1 MQARDEDSGRPA
13 SPLTAA
19 PRPVRG
25 GLLVLALALAAA
37 AGCVPK
43 ARYAALADDLEQ
55 TRQGLAAERA
65 AAATATDRCARVHA
79 ADEQRAATCEQEAAA
94 LSQEIAR
101 QAEAARVHEREAQEL
116 ATDLDAERRRLAQL
130 VKDRS
135 QTRASIDEMRRALA
149 GAAERERQAARRVA
163 EFKDMLARFK
173 DLIDAGSLQVRVI
186 DGRMVLT
193 LPMDILFASGS
204 ARLSREGRDTLLLV
218 GRGLATLPGRRFQV
232 EGHTDNVPI
241 HTAAYPSNWELASAR
256 ALVVVRTLLEGGLG
270 PEVLSAGSFAEHHPA
285 ATNDDDVS
293 RARNRRIEIVVVP
306 DLTGLPGYDELQRLS
321 AGG

>member
-1 MQARDEDSGRPA
+1 MHKRFDHEGCVAAA
-13 SPLTAA
+13 SRTWRAA
-19 PRPVRG
+19 VPV
-25 GLLVLALALAAA
+25 LLLLA

-43 ARYAALADDLEQ
+43 ARYAALVDDLER
-55 TRQGLAAERA
+55 TRQGLTAEQA
-65 AAATATDRCARVHA
+65 AAADATDRCTRLHA
-79 ADEQRAATCEQEAAA
+79 ADEERLAGCEARGAQLDQE
-94 LSQEIAR
+94 LAR
-101 QAEAARVHEREAQEL
+101 QSDAARAHERETQ
-116 ATDLDAERRRLAQL
+116 DLTADLEAERQRLAQL

-135 QTRASIDEMRRALA
+135 RMRESIDEMRRALA
-149 GAAERERQAARRVA
+149 GSAERERQAARRVA

-173 DLIDAGSLQVRVI
+173 DLIDAGSLQVQVV

-204 ARLSREGRDTLLLV
+204 SRLSKEGRDTLLQV
-218 GRGLATLPGRRFQV
+218 GRGLAALPGRRFQV

-241 HTAAYPSNWELASAR
+241 HTTAYPSNWELAAAR

-270 PEVLSAGSFAEHHPA
+270 PDALSAGSFSEHHPVA
-285 ATNDDDVS
+285 ANVDETG

-306 DLTGLPGYDELQRLS
+306 DLTGMPGYDELQRLS

>member
-1 MQARDEDSGRPA
+1 MQNRFECDGRPTPLSTA
-13 SPLTAA
+13 SRAA
-19 PRPVRG
+19 VLA
-25 GLLVLALALAAA
+25 LLVLAAV
-37 AGCVPK
+37 GCVPK
-43 ARYAALADDLEQ
+43 ARYAALADDLEH
-55 TRQGLAAERA
+55 TRQGLATERA
-65 AAATATDRCARVHA
+65 AAAAATDRCTRLHA
-79 ADEQRAATCEQEAAA
+79 ADEGRLAACEAKGAA
-94 LSQEIAR
+94 LDQELAR
-101 QAEAARVHEREAQEL
+101 QTDATRTLEREARDRT
-116 ATDLDAERRRLAQL
+116 ADLEAERQRLAQL

-135 QTRASIDEMRRALA
+135 RMGASIDEMRRALA

-173 DLIDAGSLQVRVI
+173 DLIDAGSLQVQVL

-204 ARLSREGRDTLLLV
+204 ARLSKEGRDTLLLV

-241 HTAAYPSNWELASAR
+241 HTTAYPSNWELAAAR
-256 ALVVVRTLLEGGLG
+256 SLVVVRTLLEAGLG
-270 PEVLSAGSFAEHHPA
+270 PDALSAGSFAENHPV
-285 ATNDDDVS
+285 ATNADEAG

>member
-1 MQARDEDSGRPA
+1 MQRRFEYEGRLA
-13 SPLTAA
+13 
-19 PRPVRG
+19 G
-25 GLLVLALALAAA
+25 VLALTLLAAV
-37 AGCVPK
+37 GCVPK
-43 ARYAALADDLEQ
+43 ARYAALADDLED

-65 AAATATDRCARVHA
+65 TAAAVTDRCNRRHA
-79 ADEQRAATCEQEAAA
+79 DDEQRVAACEARGAGLNQE
-94 LSQEIAR
+94 LLR
-101 QAEAARVHEREAQEL
+101 QADAARSSERAAQ
-116 ATDLDAERRRLAQL
+116 DLSADLEAERQRLAQL

-135 QTRASIDEMRRALA
+135 QMRASIDEMRRALA

-173 DLIDAGSLQVRVI
+173 DLIDAGSLQVRVV

-204 ARLSREGRDTLLLV
+204 ARLSKEGHDTLMMV

-241 HTAAYPSNWELASAR
+241 HTTAYPSNWELAAGR

-270 PEVLSAGSFAEHHPA
+270 PDALSAGSFAEHHPVA
-285 ATNDDDVS
+285 ANADEAG
-293 RARNRRIEIVVVP
+293 RARNRRIEIVVLP

-321 AGG
+321 AGS

>member
-1 MQARDEDSGRPA
+1 MQRTLECGTRPA
-13 SPLTAA
+13 SPRSSRA
-19 PRPVRG
+19 G
-25 GLLVLALALAAA
+25 MLALILVATV
-37 AGCVPK
+37 GCVPK
-43 ARYAALADDLEQ
+43 ARYAALADNLEK

-65 AAATATDRCARVHA
+65 EGAAATDRCVRQHA
-79 ADEQRAATCEQEAAA
+79 ADEERTEACKTRNDA
-94 LSQEIAR
+94 LSQELAMQADAARASEGEAR
-101 QAEAARVHEREAQEL
+101 QLSADLEVERQ
-116 ATDLDAERRRLAQL
+116 RLAQL

-135 QTRASIDEMRRALA
+135 QMRASVDEMRRALA

-204 ARLSREGRDTLLLV
+204 ARLSKEGRDTLLLV
-218 GRGLATLPGRRFQV
+218 GRGLAALPGRRFQV

-241 HTAAYPSNWELASAR
+241 HTTAYPSNWELAAAR
-256 ALVVVRTLLEGGLG
+256 ALVVVRTLLDGGIG
-270 PEVLSAGSFAEHHPA
+270 PDALSAGSFAENHPVA
-285 ATNDDDVS
+285 ANDDETG
-293 RARNRRIEIVVVP
+293 RTRNRRIEIVVVP

-321 AGG
+321 AGS